1 MPILAGQIV
10 TAGQLNR
17 MQPATYDA
25 VGTALQAGP
34 LSNTD
39 VTGCSITF
47 NTTTPNAVAVVNCT
61 FYFVLTAAG
70 TTSGS
75 GRLSVDGVLETEF
88 AIFGQG
94 PGASAD
100 RATTA
105 QSYRVGLP
113 TAGSHTLK
121 LCATTPASMSL
132 QGLYTTLI
140 ATVYEVV

>member
-1 MPILAGQIV
+1 MPISAGQTV

-17 MQPATYDA
+17 MQPKTYDA
-25 VGTALQAGP
+25 VGSGLQDGP

-39 VTGCSITF
+39 VTGCSVTF
-47 NTTTPNAVAVVNCT
+47 TTTTPNAIAIVNTT
-61 FYFVLTAAG
+61 FYFVLTGSG

-75 GRLSVDGVLETEF
+75 GRLAVDGVLEGEF

-94 PGASAD
+94 PGSNAD

-105 QSYRVGLP
+105 QSYKVTLP
-113 TAGSHTLK
+113 AAGSHTLK
-121 LCATTPASMSL
+121 LTATAPTNVSL